1 MHRKSSPTVTPEMAD
16 QIRLLKAQGLYHH
29 QIAALLEINQGR
41 VSEVVTGKLHP
52 PAGPRQNSLDI

>member
-16 QIRLLKAQGLYHH
+16 QIRLLQAQCLYHH

-41 VSEVVTGKLHP
+41 VSEVVTGPK
-52 PAGPRQNSLDI
+52 S